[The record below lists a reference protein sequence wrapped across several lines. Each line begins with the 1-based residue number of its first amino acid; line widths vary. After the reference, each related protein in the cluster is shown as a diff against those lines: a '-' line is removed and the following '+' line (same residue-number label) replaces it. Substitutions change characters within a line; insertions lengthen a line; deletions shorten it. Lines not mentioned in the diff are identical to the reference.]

1 VRFGFALAHLH
12 TAQWVEAAVLGD
24 ELGYESVW
32 SPDHLVFP
40 LDMSGSLYA
49 DGSSAGVPPSTPL
62 HDYPAY
68 LSFLAARTSRI
79 RLGTLVHLFALRH
92 PFVSARAFATLDRV
106 SGGRALCGVGAGW
119 LGAEFTAAGLPFAG
133 RGARLDEALAVARRL
148 WTEEVVEH
156 HGDCYDFGPVMFE
169 PKPVQQPLPVLVGGE
184 SKAALARA
192 ARHEGWLSMPQD
204 SFEAAVAPIAELR
217 RLRGDR
223 RGPFSIGVCTLD
235 PDVGPDDVA
244 RWADAGVDRLI
255 VKPWTRTRE
264 ALDGLRR
271 FAERVGLD
279 PAAPL
284 EPDPGARA

>member
-12 TAQWVEAAVLGD
+12 TAQWVEATLLAEQLGF
-24 ELGYESVW
+24 ESVW

-68 LSFLAARTSRI
+68 LSYLAARTERI

-92 PFVSARAFATLDRV
+92 PFISARGFATLDRM
-106 SGGRALCGVGAGW
+106 SDGRALCGVGAGW
-119 LGAEFTAAGLPFAG
+119 LGAEFTAVGLPFRG
-133 RGARLDEALAVARRL
+133 RGARLDEALAVATRL

-156 HGDCYDFGPVMFE
+156 HGACYEFGPVMFE
-169 PKPVQQPLPVLVGGE
+169 PKPVQRPLPILVGGE
-184 SKAALARA
+184 SPAALARA
-192 ARHEGWLSMPQD
+192 ARHEGWLSMPHTPAT
-204 SFEAAVAPIAELR
+204 AAAQIAELR

-223 RGPFSIGVCTLD
+223 PGPFSIGVCSLD
-235 PDVGPDDVA
+235 PAVGPDDVA
-244 RWADAGVDRLI
+244 RWAEVGVDRLI
-255 VKPWTRTRE
+255 VKPWARTRE
-264 ALDGLRR
+264 ALDGLRA
-271 FAERVGLD
+271 FADRVGLD

-284 EPDPGARA
+284 EPDPGA